1 MFLILKYTFNVKQW
15 KEILLGVALGERQKF
30 IGFENFDLSM
40 SNYYDTNKQIIK
52 FLLSKNN

>member
-1 MFLILKYTFNVKQW
+1 MKQW

-40 SNYYDTNKQIIK
+40 SSYYDTNKQIIK